1 MHKASRRSLINIR
14 KYFLQHH
21 AEDLSERNFQ
31 ILENL
36 ETLPDPG
43 NLIARQGNAGNLGS
57 VLPLGVGA
65 NSVLPLGGPPSVLP
79 LLLTS
84 LLVAAISGTAAYT
97 SLMANPPGEPEM
109 IFDLDKN
116 MGFHFLL
123 CSRRLSCWVEPDVE
137 EVLLLGAN
145 RG

>member
-1 MHKASRRSLINIR
+1 MHKARRRSLINIR

-21 AEDLSERNFQ
+21 AEDIGDRNFQ

-43 NLIARQGNAGNLGS
+43 NSIARQGNAGNLGS
-57 VLPLGVGA
+57 ALPLSVG
-65 NSVLPLGGPPSVLP
+65 GGGVLP

-97 SLMANPPGEPEM
+97 SLMANPPGEPKM
-109 IFDLDKN
+109 IFNLNKN
-116 MGFHFLL
+116 GISLPPL
-123 CSRRLSCWVEPDVE
+123 QP
-137 EVLLLGAN
+137 
-145 RG
+145 

>member
-21 AEDLSERNFQ
+21 AEDIDDRNFQ

-43 NLIARQGNAGNLGS
+43 NLIARQGTAGNLGS
-57 VLPLGVGA
+57 VLPLGVG
-65 NSVLPLGGPPSVLP
+65 GGGVLP

-84 LLVAAISGTAAYT
+84 LLVATISGTAAYT
-97 SLMANPPGEPEM
+97 SLMANPPGEPKM
-109 IFDLDKN
+109 IFNLDKN
-116 MGFHFLL
+116 MGFYFLL

>member
-21 AEDLSERNFQ
+21 AEDISERNFQ

-43 NLIARQGNAGNLGS
+43 NLIARQGTAGNLGS
-57 VLPLGVGA
+57 VLPLSVG
-65 NSVLPLGGPPSVLP
+65 GGGVLP

-84 LLVAAISGTAAYT
+84 LLVATISGTAAYT
-97 SLMANPPGEPEM
+97 SLMANPPGEPKM
-109 IFDLDKN
+109 IFNLDKN
-116 MGFHFLL
+116 MGFHILL

>member
-1 MHKASRRSLINIR
+1 MGVNPILAMPGFWVHMVPQPIPKTLIGQARRRSLINIR
-14 KYFLQHH
+14 KYFLQHY
-21 AEDLSERNFQ
+21 AEDISDRNFQ

-57 VLPLGVGA
+57 VLPLSVG
-65 NSVLPLGGPPSVLP
+65 SGSVLP

-97 SLMANPPGEPEM
+97 SLMANPPGEPKM
-109 IFDLDKN
+109 ISNKKN
-116 MGFHFLL
+116 GISHPPLQ
-123 CSRRLSCWVEPDVE
+123 P
-137 EVLLLGAN
+137 
-145 RG
+145 